1 MSKNFYEK
9 YLTSR
14 LAQEKYADFILK
26 NAENLFGIIFT
37 SLLSIGAINFY
48 FPSTAALIPV
58 WVVSTLTAFA
68 ILAGICL
75 LSYSLSRYQ
84 LIGDE
89 PVTPSSDVCIETP
102 QCNQSVCKEISISSS
117 GSVNISI
124 DCSTSKISIR
134 IDAPLKEGV

>member
-14 LAQEKYADFILK
+14 LAQEKYADFVLK
-26 NAENLFGIIFT
+26 NAENLFGIVFT
-37 SLLSIGAINFY
+37 SLLSIGAIHFY

-58 WVVSTLTAFA
+58 WVVGTLAAFA

-89 PVTPSSDVCIETP
+89 PVTRSSEVCIGAP
-102 QCNQSVCKEISISSS
+102 QDNQSVCKEISISSS
-117 GSVNISI
+117 GNVNISI

-134 IDAPLKEGV
+134 IDGPSKENA